1 MAHTS
6 ADLDDTHV
14 LTLGRRFEVEPS
26 APFRL
31 DLTAWALRRRA
42 HNEVDRWDGHVY
54 SRVLLLDGEAV
65 ALSVTQSQS
74 APRDVPRLAVT
85 LATGAVDQHT
95 ETLAHGTLEKL
106 LGLKVDLSGFAAMA
120 ARDPVLKELAAR
132 MRGFRPP
139 RFPTVFEALVN
150 AVACQQLSITVGV
163 HLLNRLAAAH
173 GRAVSGV
180 PDGAN
185 AFPGP
190 QELSGVTPA
199 QLKLLG
205 FSSTKARTI
214 IQAAQA
220 IVAGELDLESL
231 ELLDDDAAIER
242 LMGLYGV
249 GRWTAEYVMLRGLGR
264 LHIFPGDDVGAR
276 NKLERFLDI
285 ESKLDYE
292 GVARVLARWR
302 PYAGVIYLHLL
313 LDSLSEAG
321 LVAEA

>member
-1 MAHTS
+1 MDGTPVP
-6 ADLDDTHV
+6 ADLDDTDAPG
-14 LTLGRRFEVEPS
+14 LRRRFEVEPA

-54 SRVLLLDGEAV
+54 SRTLLLGDEAV
-65 ALSVTQSQS
+65 ALSVTQSG
-74 APRDVPRLAVT
+74 PRDAARLAVA
-85 LATGAVDQHT
+85 LAGGPIDRRCEA
-95 ETLAHGTLEKL
+95 LARGTLDKL
-106 LGLKVDLSGFAAMA
+106 LGLEVDLSGFAAMA
-120 ARDPVLKELAAR
+120 ARDPVLEELAAR
-132 MRGFRPP
+132 MRGFKPP

-180 PDGAN
+180 SGGAS

-190 QELSGVTPA
+190 RELSGVAPEE
-199 QLKLLG
+199 LKLLG
-205 FSSTKARTI
+205 FSLTKARTI
-214 IQAAQA
+214 IGAAQA
-220 IVAGELDLESL
+220 IVAGELDLEGL
-231 ELLDDDAAIER
+231 ELLDDDVAIGR

-285 ESKLDYE
+285 ESKLDYA
-292 GVARVLARWR
+292 GVARALARWR